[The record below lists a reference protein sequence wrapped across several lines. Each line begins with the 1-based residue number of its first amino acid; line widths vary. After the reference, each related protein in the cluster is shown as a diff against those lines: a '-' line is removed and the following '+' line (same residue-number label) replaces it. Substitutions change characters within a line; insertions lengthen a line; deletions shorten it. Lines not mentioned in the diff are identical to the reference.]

1 MYQPP
6 ADDDRAGCLDTLL
19 LTRAALGMLL
29 PLVLVMVALL
39 VLVVLAF
46 YLFAVHPAL
55 ALLPVA
61 ALVVGVLAYARWER
75 DKFRP
80 PGV

>member
-1 MYQPP
+1 MV
-6 ADDDRAGCLDTLL
+6 
-19 LTRAALGMLL
+19 LTRAVLGTLL
-29 PLVLVMVALL
+29 PLVLVIGALL
-39 VLVVLAF
+39 GLVVLVF

-75 DKFRP
+75 NKFRP

>member
-6 ADDDRAGCLDTLL
+6 VDDDRAGCRDTLV
-19 LTRAALGMLL
+19 LTRAVFATLL

-39 VLVVLAF
+39 GLVVLAF

-61 ALVVGVLAYARWER
+61 ALVIGVLAYARWER
-75 DKFRP
+75 IKFRP
-80 PGV
+80 PDV